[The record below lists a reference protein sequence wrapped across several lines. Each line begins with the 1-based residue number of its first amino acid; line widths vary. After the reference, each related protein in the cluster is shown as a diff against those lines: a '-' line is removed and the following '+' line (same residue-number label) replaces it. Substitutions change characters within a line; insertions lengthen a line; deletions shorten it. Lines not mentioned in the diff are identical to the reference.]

1 MKKFYLFLSVV
12 STLILFSCNDDSHGD
27 LSSTTTDQTRIINK
41 SGSADGV
48 DYTLKNLSVNPNL
61 VKITAKNATISSS
74 ASEMQ
79 NGKFS
84 FEISSDELSEK
95 LVPGNILYLISENN
109 TVYFRKITQVFPNG
123 NNYVLETTEA
133 YIGDLFN
140 GGSIELSVNTQEA
153 EKALKS
159 RNTSLIAAR
168 ENYNNSFTFD
178 IFNHIGEYK
187 SGGFTLNP
195 NTSISSTLNMKIGFG
210 KSQILPNEIE
220 VYYQINSAI
229 NPYFTFDGATNKT
242 FSYDLSKNIPAN
254 LLDLLKKI
262 EIDIDIPTGDFLG
275 DIPATISIDEI
286 NIPMEVEANVAK
298 SSHFAI
304 NTNGTF
310 KIGFAYYNGVPGKTS
325 HFIYENSITN
335 AKIAEADITGEVIS
349 DMKIAI
355 KPKIKLFDT
364 NLLDVK
370 GNITFGVN
378 TFSIGNGSITQPNAF
393 ASTGNFYSSG
403 TFSFGALGL
412 TLYTTDLFK
421 DNKELWN
428 IGNFTKTMTISN
440 FRNGKASVLPCS
452 GLYSYSYEV
461 TLDYKYPI
469 TGKML
474 SGDLEMTYDVY
485 ADNGTILETGKTIK
499 ISPKNITA
507 TSFNFSLCVP
517 FRKINIFS
525 IAKTSYIR
533 NITIKDANGYIATG
547 IINPAINSPYAQIT
561 LTR

>member
-1 MKKFYLFLSVV
+1 MKNFYLFLSLAFAL
-12 STLILFSCNDDSHGD
+12 LITSCNDDSHGD
-27 LSSTTTDQTRIINK
+27 LSSAVTPSSRVINK

-48 DYTLKNLSVNPNL
+48 DYTLKNLAINPNL
-61 VKITAKNATISSS
+61 VKISSKNAIITSSK
-74 ASEMQ
+74 SEMQ
-79 NGKFS
+79 NGRFS
-84 FEISSDELSEK
+84 FQVLSDEIGEK
-95 LVPGNILYLISENN
+95 LVPGNILYLVSENDI
-109 TVYFRKITQVFPNG
+109 VYFRKINQVSPSG
-123 NNYVLETTEA
+123 NSYTVETTEA

-168 ENYNNSFTFD
+168 EGYNNSFTFD

-187 SGGFTLNP
+187 SGGYTLNP
-195 NTSISSTLNMKIGFG
+195 NTSISSTLSMKIGFG
-210 KSQILPNEIE
+210 KSLILPNEIE
-220 VYYQINSAI
+220 VYYQINQAI
-229 NPYFTFDGATNKT
+229 NPYFSFDGATNKKY
-242 FSYDLSKNIPAN
+242 SYDLAQNIPAN

-286 NIPMEVEANVAK
+286 NIPMEVEANVSK

-304 NTNGTF
+304 NSNGTL

-325 HFIYENSITN
+325 HFIYENSITR
-335 AKIAEADITGEVIS
+335 AKVAEADLAGEVIS
-349 DMKIAI
+349 DMKISI

-370 GNITFGVN
+370 GNITFGLN
-378 TFSIGNGSITQPNAF
+378 TFSIGNGSLTQPNAF
-393 ASTGNFYSSG
+393 ASVGNFYSSG

-412 TLYTTDLFK
+412 TLYTTDIFK
-421 DNKELWN
+421 ENKELWN
-428 IGNFTKTMTISN
+428 IGSFTKTMTFSN
-440 FRNGKASVLPCS
+440 FRNGKASILPCS
-452 GLYSYSYEV
+452 GLTSYSYEV

-474 SGDLEMTYDVY
+474 SGDLVMTYDVY
-485 ADNGTILETGKTIK
+485 ADNGTVLETGKTIT
-499 ISPKNITA
+499 ISPRNITA
-507 TSFNFSLCVP
+507 NSFNFSLCVP
-517 FRKINIFS
+517 FRRINILS

-533 NITIKDANGYIATG
+533 NITIKDANDYTATG
-547 IINPAINSPYAQIT
+547 IINPATNSPYTQIT